1 MPNDARRGA
10 RGVRRAHVEL
20 EERAIAQAAMGEAER
35 EDEILAAA
43 EAPLPH
49 YLATDSEYS
58 DEDDDYSPSEFVVLM
73 MMRRVL
79 ETQQVILDGMRQQQ
93 EAQRQQML
101 TGQMFSFLS
110 GCLGQLYC
118 HTGLEPPPLPT
129 TQQIQHEP
137 TAPAPPVVG
146 FVQTPL
152 ATDPVS
158 PLLQTG
164 MLSLPQTTEPQL
176 TQSPASSPEQPRQGE
191 FTSPMSTQV
200 SAPFSTAPLLS
211 EETPPQPSDLPAPR
225 SSSPLPSFVT
235 PRSEGLDEPDAAL
248 RTVTQQIQAEMASEV
263 EGTVSSPLP
272 EGGMPASPRVDPAL
286 PESSPSISGF
296 SSDAEASAYVVQPS
310 GSAASASSPKGE

>member
-1 MPNDARRGA
+1 M
-10 RGVRRAHVEL
+10 RA
-20 EERAIAQAAMGEAER
+20 
-35 EDEILAAA
+35 EDRMVQIQSHMSLQ
-43 EAPLPH
+43 
-49 YLATDSEYS
+49 
-58 DEDDDYSPSEFVVLM
+58 
-73 MMRRVL
+73 L
-79 ETQQVILDGMRQQQ
+79 ETQQVILEGMRQQQEAQRQQQ

-110 GCLGQLYC
+110 GCLGQLYR

-137 TAPAPPVVG
+137 TAPAPPTVG

-152 ATDPVS
+152 ATNPAS

-176 TQSPASSPEQPRQGE
+176 TQSLACSPEQPRQGE

-200 SAPFSTAPLLS
+200 SVSTAPLLS

-225 SSSPLPSFVT
+225 SSSPPSFVT
-235 PRSEGLDEPDAAL
+235 PRSEGHDEPDAAL
-248 RTVTQQIQAEMASEV
+248 RTVTQQIQAEMPSEV

-310 GSAASASSPKGE
+310 GSAASASPFKGE